1 MGSLEEGIQFETI
14 TPKFDFNSNNA
25 YKKRDTSYKG
35 SNAARM
41 NKTYEN
47 ISDFEEEAFDNPI
60 VEEDENFQ
68 KHQRELIHRTFDE
81 WRTEYF
87 KTLEEKKKTNVDLF
101 DDEPEE
107 LV

>member
-1 MGSLEEGIQFETI
+1 MHIRKEILLI
-14 TPKFDFNSNNA
+14 
-25 YKKRDTSYKG
+25 
-35 SNAARM
+35 
-41 NKTYEN
+41 
-47 ISDFEEEAFDNPI
+47 
-60 VEEDENFQ
+60 EEDENFK
-68 KHQRELIHRTFDE
+68 KHQRDLIHRTFDE

>member
-1 MGSLEEGIQFETI
+1 MVDWF
-14 TPKFDFNSNNA
+14 
-25 YKKRDTSYKG
+25 KKK
-35 SNAARM
+35 
-41 NKTYEN
+41 
-47 ISDFEEEAFDNPI
+47 
-60 VEEDENFQ
+60 NFK
-68 KHQRELIHRTFDE
+68 KHQRDLIHRTFDE